1 MGLLSHL
8 TALLLA
14 AATASSSLIP
24 AAAAAAAS
32 AAAASPSPRISS
44 ISFSGNGC
52 PKDPKHSGGFTDPTF
67 TYHGFALALPGANRT
82 ANCQVH
88 VQATTGAGAAGW
100 QVALRTNSVR
110 GHVVLSPGTRLEYYT
125 SVFFSQEAGKT
136 VCFFFFFFSFLPA
149 LSFSSLDYPSPPL
162 DRSRSGC

>member
-24 AAAAAAAS
+24 
-32 AAAASPSPRISS
+32 AAASPSPRISS

-136 VCFFFFFFSFLPA
+136 VCFFFLLLFFSSCSLFLFFRLPV
-149 LSFSSLDYPSPPL
+149 SSP
-162 DRSRSGC
+162 